1 MRQSAP
7 RSAAAFTALAT
18 AAVLLHGSSVGAAN
32 ATKTAAKK
40 PNVILILADDLGW
53 GELGAQ
59 GNKQI
64 PTPNIDSIPANG
76 VKFTQGYVSGPYCSP
91 TCAGLV
97 TGRYQTRY
105 GHEWNTT
112 PAPDSGLPLEE
123 KTIADRFRAAGYV
136 TGVVGKWHLGNAL
149 KFRPSQRGFDEFYG
163 TAANTPF
170 FHPQLIDSRQSD
182 DAVRVADDD
191 FYTTDAYGKRA
202 VEFIGEHKDEPF
214 FLYLPFNAQHAPL
227 QSPQKYLA
235 RFPEIKDENRKHF
248 AAVLSATDDAIG
260 QVLNALKTHDL
271 EENTLVIYLADN
283 GGPTLGTT
291 SSNLPLRGFKMTTL
305 EGGIRV
311 PFYAQWK
318 GKISAGQVYDNPIIQ
333 LDVVPTALAA
343 AGVAVD
349 PAWELEGVNLLPY
362 LTGENKE
369 KPHQSL
375 FWRLGEQWAVRNG
388 DWKLVASKID
398 GPKPRLYDLSKDLG
412 ETNDLAAQHPD
423 KVAELKAEWDA
434 WNADNVP
441 AKWAPPKNKQR
452 KNKNRPG
459 NQARKQRGA
468 AAAATAA
475 GGN

>member
-1 MRQSAP
+1 MSQSIYRP
-7 RSAAAFTALAT
+7 AAAFAAIAS
-18 AAVLLHGSSVGAAN
+18 AAVLLHGASVSAAN
-32 ATKTAAKK
+32 AKKPEAKQ
-40 PNVILILADDLGW
+40 PNVIVILADDLGW

-91 TCAGLV
+91 TRAGLV

-123 KTIADRFRAAGYV
+123 KTIADRLKAAGYV

-149 KFRPSQRGFDEFYG
+149 KFRPSQRDFDEFYG

-170 FHPQLIDSRQSD
+170 FHPHLVDSRKSD
-182 DAVRVADDD
+182 DAVRVEDDD

-202 VEFIGEHKDEPF
+202 VEFIAEHKDEPF

-227 QSPQKYLA
+227 QASQKYLD
-235 RFPEIKDENRKHF
+235 RFPEIKNEKRKHF

-260 QVLNALKTHDL
+260 EVLQALKTHNL

-283 GGPTLGTT
+283 GGPTQSTT

-305 EGGIRV
+305 EGGVRV

-318 GKISAGQVYDNPIIQ
+318 GKIPAGQVYDNPIIQ

-343 AGVAVD
+343 AGVTID
-349 PAWELEGVNLLPY
+349 PAWKLEGVNLLPH
-362 LTGENKE
+362 LTGANKE

-388 DWKLVASKID
+388 DWKLVASRID
-398 GPKPRLYDLSKDLG
+398 GPQPRLYDLSNDLG
-412 ETNDLAAQHPD
+412 ETNDLAAKHPE
-423 KVAELKAEWDA
+423 KVTELKAEWDA

-441 AKWAPPKNKQR
+441 AKWTPPKNKLR

-459 NQARKQRGA
+459 NQARKQRPA
-468 AAAATAA
+468 AAAAAAA
-475 GGN
+475 GGR